1 MCNYKIDSYCI
12 INNCSGI
19 VGILDFDNHHHI
31 FQAHTYKKIIK
42 LFMFNYIYRNNI
54 NIIYFKIKYYSHLGG
69 FILPV

>member
-1 MCNYKIDSYCI
+1 MFNKFDDN
-12 INNCSGI
+12 INK
-19 VGILDFDNHHHI
+19 LDFAYHHHI

-69 FILPV
+69 FILPA